1 MYPTVKGLGKITS
14 KCRDS
19 DSRDFSRMIKE
30 WVTIRS
36 LFICFFFLSA
46 IFFPFDFYRIGRLR
60 ASLSLLVYWS
70 PCNTKL
76 TTCSMPLCMG
86 YVKNRFV
93 SGQGERIS
101 FFTSTCFHWSN
112 SSYFPQQNVKRD
124 ADWNSEWRAYLS
136 WLLFKVYLSPIGVEG
151 VRESVEGKDQV
162 ETGGDKCLK

>member
-1 MYPTVKGLGKITS
+1 MDCPSWHVVYPTVKGLGKITS

-60 ASLSLLVYWS
+60 ASFSLLVYWS

-76 TTCSMPLCMG
+76 TTCSMSLCIG
-86 YVKNRFV
+86 YVKNRFA
-93 SGQGERIS
+93 SGQGED
-101 FFTSTCFHWSN
+101 FFFYQH
-112 SSYFPQQNVKRD
+112 V
-124 ADWNSEWRAYLS
+124 LS
-136 WLLFKVYLSPIGVEG
+136 LIKQFLFSAAKC
-151 VRESVEGKDQV
+151 
-162 ETGGDKCLK
+162 ETGRGLEFGVTGLPFLAPFQSLSVSDRGGRRARKCRR